1 MARMRRHEYRARY
14 ASGMSRRQ
22 QRAMG
27 RALGSTLVVLA
38 KQAQRKEEA
47 KRAAMSPD
55 ERAAYIERY
64 EAKARLG
71 MRVFVGI
78 LVVIGDLIMIG
89 LCWLLFV
96 GGPEVTQ
103 EPYSTFTPETTNWP
117 LFWVASLISTAL
129 FYWLWRWLCRLNDS

>member
-14 ASGMSRRQ
+14 VSGMSRRQ
-22 QRAMG
+22 QRAVG
-27 RALGSTLVVLA
+27 RAAVGALFILA
-38 KQAQRKEEA
+38 EQAQRKEAA
-47 KRAAMSPD
+47 KRAAMAPD

-78 LVVIGDLIMIG
+78 LATIGDLIMIG
-89 LCWLLFV
+89 VCWLLLV

-103 EPYSTFTPETTNWP
+103 EPNSLYPPEPTNWP
-117 LFWVASLISTAL
+117 LFWVASLICTAL
-129 FYWLWRWLCRLNDS
+129 FYGLWRWLCGLNGA